1 MSEWTEA
8 RIAFLRKRWG
18 EGATASTIARELNE
32 KFGGY
37 VSRNAVIGKASRIG
51 LIGRPNPIKDD
62 AAVIAENR
70 KRTLSDR
77 RNGIRL
83 KRPKAAT
90 RADREASMRAGQPV
104 GMHAVQPPRAPIG
117 RAESR
122 PIPAPIAKMASPFR
136 TCQYLHG
143 EAKLRNFCGAPTV
156 PGHSWCEAHY
166 IACHEKKPAPAAE
179 SEAA

>member
-1 MSEWTEA
+1 MSEWTDA

-18 EGATASTIARELNE
+18 EGATASQIARELNE

-51 LIGRPNPIKDD
+51 LIGRPNPIRSRNPEATAEKHKAAARLPRKANRDEG
-62 AAVIAENR
+62 ARAVIDAR
-70 KRTLSDR
+70 QRTAAPLAQVAVKPTPRSFPVP
-77 RNGIRL
+77 L
-83 KRPKAAT
+83 K
-90 RADREASMRAGQPV
+90 
-104 GMHAVQPPRAPIG
+104 
-117 RAESR
+117 
-122 PIPAPIAKMASPFR
+122 ASPFR

-156 PGHSWCEAHY
+156 LGHSWCEAHY
-166 IACHEKKPAPAAE
+166 IACHEKQKLVERPE